1 MPVEHIRKQ
10 MEAIARE
17 LWGQERA
24 NELAEQ
30 IGLTAAALAR
40 IDTVTLGSGDDFDY
54 LAGR

>member
-1 MPVEHIRKQ
+1 MPVKDIRRQ
-10 MEAIARE
+10 MEAVARE

-54 LAGR
+54 LEGR